1 MNANQVFDR
10 HILVSL
16 LLSVWLIPQIAA
28 GGVDTLYWD
37 IPTGGPSGSWDTGTA
52 NWSPNVAGGAQT
64 FWASGSSAVFS
75 ATGLGATGDFTVTL
89 AEDVVAA
96 DLTFTGGI
104 LNSTLKLAVGAGDAI
119 TMGNP
124 QMIVTVDFGTTLD
137 IAPSIVGGGA
147 LTLQNGTLILTG
159 ANTYSGGTTILAG
172 TLQLG
177 NESATGSIGGTV
189 VNDDTFNIVNEN
201 TLGITTITNNS
212 GGTTNFLNASTAG
225 TATITNTGGFT
236 NFMNT
241 STAGTANITN
251 DSGFTQ
257 FFDTATAGTATITN
271 ANGGVTEFFDK
282 STAGTAAITNN
293 SDSETEFFNTSMAGG
308 AIITTFSGG
317 FTEFLD
323 QSTAGNAI
331 IMTNFGGETDF
342 RSTSTAVNAKITNN
356 GGLTRFFDTSTAG
369 NAIIT
374 NFSGDVPANSI
385 LALGAL
391 PSSRISDGTT
401 QFLDASTAGNATI
414 TNNSGGITFFQNAS
428 TADRSVI
435 TNNQDGDT
443 VFMDASTSGNAST
456 TNNSGGVTFFVNA
469 STAANATITN
479 NPGGTTFFENASTG
493 ANATITN
500 YSDGF
505 TEFLN
510 TSTAGAAAITTNA
523 HGIAAFV
530 DTSTAA
536 NATLITNAGGETIF
550 ADASSGGQAR
560 FITNA
565 GGIVDISRLSS
576 TGTTA
581 GSIEGA
587 GEYFLGSKT
596 FTVGLNNLST
606 LVSGIIA
613 DGSAA
618 IVEISPLMAESPLTT
633 ESPSTVGGSLIKV
646 GTGTLT
652 LTGPNTYTGGT
663 TFNGGI
669 LAVNNDGDLGTGPL
683 RFGGGTL
690 EALASGGGITS
701 SKAITLNAG
710 GGTFLA
716 DTGTTSIL
724 SATISGLGSFT
735 KNGTGILVLSGS
747 NAYSGGTSLNGGILA
762 VNSDA
767 NLGTGPL
774 SFNGGTLEAL
784 AAGGGVTSTKA
795 IALETLG
802 GRFLAD
808 AATTTSTLSGAI
820 SGTGSL
826 TKDGPG
832 TLLLSGA
839 NTYTGGTVLRAGT
852 LTVKGTQALGLGDVV
867 VNGGILNA
875 DPQSINVRGN
885 YVQNT
890 GGTLQLQVA
899 GANPGQYDSLNVGG
913 NASLGGTLQLISL
926 GFQPKTGDQLTLITT
941 GRGVSG
947 RFAQLVDPFLTGPGF
962 TFTGLV
968 YEPNSV
974 LLEFRT
980 AASFALTPNQ
990 LAAGNLVDAV
1000 HLDPRAANL
1009 ISFLN
1014 QEPFAN
1020 LPGDFE
1026 RISPDGLT
1034 AFYEISFSNAN
1045 IQRLNLESR
1054 LDDLHYGSS
1063 GFSSNMRVNGGA
1075 TVNLEDRADAD
1086 GKSSKAVVEP
1096 ILKPGPENRWGVW
1109 MTGFGDFVSVNSDAN
1124 ANGYDFTTGGVSLGV
1139 DYRITNQLAIGV
1151 MAEYSHTWTSL
1162 QPSGNIDVNS
1172 GRGGLYATWYDRG
1185 IYLNA
1190 AIYGGYNNYDSSRSG
1205 LGGLATGSTGGAE
1218 MSTFIS
1224 GGYDF
1229 HFASLTVGPIAALQ
1243 YTYSNVNG
1251 FSENGSL
1258 APMQIQSNSADS
1270 LRSDVGFRVFY
1281 QWQIGKVLVEPSLKA
1296 AWEHEYLYSALPVTA
1311 SFAEIPSPTAT
1322 FFGPS
1327 EGHDSAIISAGASAQ
1342 WSPAMTIYL
1351 NYDGQLARG
1360 NYDSNA
1366 VTGGVRI
1373 GF

>member
-1 MNANQVFDR
+1 M
-10 HILVSL
+10 S
-16 LLSVWLIPQIAA
+16 
-28 GGVDTLYWD
+28 
-37 IPTGGPSGSWDTGTA
+37 
-52 NWSPNVAGGAQT
+52 
-64 FWASGSSAVFS
+64 
-75 ATGLGATGDFTVTL
+75 GLGAFIKNGV
-89 AEDVVAA
+89 
-96 DLTFTGGI
+96 GI
-104 LNSTLKLAVGAGDAI
+104 LVLSG
-119 TMGNP
+119 
-124 QMIVTVDFGTTLD
+124 
-137 IAPSIVGGGA
+137 S
-147 LTLQNGTLILTG
+147 
-159 ANTYSGGTTILAG
+159 NTYSGGT
-172 TLQLG
+172 
-177 NESATGSIGGTV
+177 S
-189 VNDDTFNIVNEN
+189 
-201 TLGITTITNNS
+201 
-212 GGTTNFLNASTAG
+212 
-225 TATITNTGGFT
+225 
-236 NFMNT
+236 
-241 STAGTANITN
+241 
-251 DSGFTQ
+251 
-257 FFDTATAGTATITN
+257 
-271 ANGGVTEFFDK
+271 
-282 STAGTAAITNN
+282 
-293 SDSETEFFNTSMAGG
+293 
-308 AIITTFSGG
+308 
-317 FTEFLD
+317 
-323 QSTAGNAI
+323 
-331 IMTNFGGETDF
+331 
-342 RSTSTAVNAKITNN
+342 
-356 GGLTRFFDTSTAG
+356 
-369 NAIIT
+369 
-374 NFSGDVPANSI
+374 
-385 LALGAL
+385 
-391 PSSRISDGTT
+391 
-401 QFLDASTAGNATI
+401 
-414 TNNSGGITFFQNAS
+414 
-428 TADRSVI
+428 
-435 TNNQDGDT
+435 
-443 VFMDASTSGNAST
+443 
-456 TNNSGGVTFFVNA
+456 
-469 STAANATITN
+469 
-479 NPGGTTFFENASTG
+479 
-493 ANATITN
+493 
-500 YSDGF
+500 
-505 TEFLN
+505 
-510 TSTAGAAAITTNA
+510 
-523 HGIAAFV
+523 
-530 DTSTAA
+530 
-536 NATLITNAGGETIF
+536 
-550 ADASSGGQAR
+550 
-560 FITNA
+560 
-565 GGIVDISRLSS
+565 
-576 TGTTA
+576 
-581 GSIEGA
+581 
-587 GEYFLGSKT
+587 
-596 FTVGLNNLST
+596 
-606 LVSGIIA
+606 
-613 DGSAA
+613 
-618 IVEISPLMAESPLTT
+618 
-633 ESPSTVGGSLIKV
+633 
-646 GTGTLT
+646 
-652 LTGPNTYTGGT
+652 
-663 TFNGGI
+663 FNGGI
-669 LAVNNDGDLGTGPL
+669 LAVNSDANLGTGPL
-683 RFGGGTL
+683 SFNGGTL
-690 EALASGGGITS
+690 EALAAGGGITS

-724 SATISGLGSFT
+724 SATMSGLGSFT
-735 KNGTGILVLSGS
+735 KNGVGILVLSGS
-747 NAYSGGTSLNGGILA
+747 NTYSGGTSLNGGILA

-784 AAGGGVTSTKA
+784 AAGAGVTSTKA
-795 IALETLG
+795 ITLESLG

-875 DPQSINVRGN
+875 DPQSINVKGN

-926 GFQPKTGDQLTLITT
+926 GFQPKPGDQLTLITT

-968 YEPNSV
+968 YESNSV
-974 LLEFRT
+974 LLQFRT

-990 LAAGNLVDAV
+990 LAAANLVDVV

-1009 ISFLN
+1009 ISFLK

-1020 LPGDFE
+1020 LPGAFE

-1096 ILKPGPENRWGVW
+1096 ILQPGPENRWGVW

-1139 DYRITNQLAIGV
+1139 DYRITDQLAIGV
-1151 MAEYSHTWTSL
+1151 MAGYSHTWTSL

-1172 GRGGLYATWYDRG
+1172 GRGGLYATWYHRG

-1190 AIYGGYNNYDSSRSG
+1190 AIYGGYSNYDSSRSG
-1205 LGGLATGSTGGAE
+1205 LGGLATGRTGGAE

-1251 FSENGSL
+1251 FGENGSL
-1258 APMQIQSNSADS
+1258 APMQIQSDSADS
-1270 LRSDVGFRVFY
+1270 LRSDVGFRVLY
-1281 QWQIGKVLVEPSLKA
+1281 QWQIGKILVEPSLKA

-1311 SFAEIPSPTAT
+1311 SFAEITSPRAT

-1327 EGHDSAIISAGASAQ
+1327 EGHDSAIISAGVSAQ
-1342 WSPAMTIYL
+1342 WNPAMTIYV